1 MSRVFAGV
9 FSIGLTFL
17 ATWALGWGRDTW
29 ALALVIGLL
38 AVPLAP
44 IAKDLASSLQAA
56 AAAMRAAK

>member
-1 MSRVFAGV
+1 VFAGI
-9 FSIGLTFL
+9 FSIGLAYL
-17 ATWALGWGRDTW
+17 AMWALNWDRW
-29 ALALVIGLL
+29 ALALVVGLL